1 MGIESI
7 LLLLL
12 NYMSFRK
19 ADKQDYEALK
29 KFISS
34 SKVFKGKKKKFYSK
48 INKFKNNKKHK

>member
-12 NYMSFRK
+12 NYMSFKRAK
-19 ADKQDYEALK
+19 DNDYEELK

-34 SKVFKGKKKKFYSK
+34 SKVFKGKKKKFYTK
-48 INKFKNNKKHK
+48 INKFKNIKKHK